1 MDGIMRF
8 FEKKRRQQ
16 KDPLREILRGS
27 SGVFQITLFSKFDK
41 EIIEVE

>member
-1 MDGIMRF
+1 MRCF
-8 FEKKRRQQ
+8 SRRKEGNK

-27 SGVFQITLFSKFDK
+27 SGVFEIILFGKFDK